1 MKTIVA
7 LVGLLVLS
15 QVAAPRPVPDLEAAV
30 RAYAAGDHAGAIAT
44 VTSGRVTIGVLTSAL
59 DRWIAGGA
67 DAERTRRALIAS
79 TFALDAVWTTTRSS
93 GWMNYDPVNL
103 DPWGRVTPSEP
114 DRVALSSFV
123 AEGYAGAWVMRQ
135 ASQAVPSEE
144 RRRLDLAVIGVME
157 DGHAWHLLQ
166 EALPAL
172 RASLPGEARVR
183 LAEVL
188 AVTNRDLGTL
198 RLSAATRIDV
208 MRDENLGSSVTNRI
222 PRAQRQ
228 FDALGSDPVVG
239 GEALLHSA
247 FLELRLRHWK
257 AGRERLILA
266 RPRQTEPILRAAVDY
281 LTGWTSERLGDTDAA
296 IAAYRR
302 ALEVTPTMRNLATEL
317 SALLFLRNERNE
329 AYAILD
335 RAFNADDPPDDFVM
349 IIERAD
355 ARFVDGH
362 LRALREALR

>member
-1 MKTIVA
+1 MKTIVVF
-7 LVGLLVLS
+7 VGFVVLS
-15 QVAAPRPVPDLEAAV
+15 QATAPRPVPDIEAAV
-30 RAYAAGDHAGAIAT
+30 RAYAAGDHAGAVTT
-44 VTSGRVTIGVLTSAL
+44 VTSGRVTVGALTSAL
-59 DRWIAGGA
+59 DRWIVAGA
-67 DAERTRRALIAS
+67 DAERTRRALVAS
-79 TFALDAVWTTTRSS
+79 TFALDAVWTATRAGSMSS
-93 GWMNYDPVNL
+93 LRVNL

-114 DRVALSSFV
+114 DRVGLSSFV

-135 ASQAVPSEE
+135 ASLTVPTEE
-144 RRRLDLAVIGVME
+144 RRRLHLATMGVME

-172 RASLPGEARVR
+172 RASLPGEPRVR

-188 AVTNRDLGTL
+188 AATNRELGTL
-198 RLSAATRIDV
+198 RVSAGTRIDV
-208 MRDENLGSSVTNRI
+208 MRDEDLGSQVTRRI
-222 PRAQRQ
+222 PRAQQQ
-228 FDALGSDPVVG
+228 FDALGSDPEVA

-281 LTGWTSERLGDTDAA
+281 LTGWTSERLGETDAA

-335 RAFNADDPPDDFVM
+335 RALSADYPPDDFMM